1 MLWRSAL
8 FVAIAVPLRLAVA
21 TGLALLLHARA
32 RGARAGR
39 TFAFLPSVVP
49 DAAWA
54 MIWLFLLNPIYG
66 PVNWLLGLVGIAPVS
81 WFSDGNA
88 AFVAIVLMLAF
99 TVGEAFI
106 VALAARQELPEEL
119 YSVARLEGAGAW
131 FVLRTVTLPLMAPV
145 LALLA
150 TRDVAVSLQAT
161 FTATYL
167 LTDGGPDRATL
178 FLPIYS
184 FDMGFEL
191 LRYGYASAMMLLGFL
206 GCLALGVAAVAA
218 SSVAGG
224 WAFPTEVGDA
234 EPRVASACSRAAS
247 STTRPSSSSRIRSA
261 SRRMSRSPSSA
272 ISTAVPAARIASSA
286 PPPAPRSRAARGPPT
301 ARRGSATRGSVI
313 SPRAI
318 TSICCSPPESV
329 PASCVAPVR
338 EAREE
343 RVGALAAGGDG
354 GLVAADRGRRRASGS
369 RPRVSPPNTRRPA
382 GT

>member
-1 MLWRSAL
+1 M
-8 FVAIAVPLRLAVA
+8 AIAVPLRLAVA

-66 PVNWLLGLVGIAPVS
+66 PVNWLLGLAGIAPVS

-88 AFVAIVLMLAF
+88 AFVAIVLMLSF

-106 VALAARQELPEEL
+106 VALAARQELPAEL
-119 YSVARLEGAGAW
+119 YAVARLEGAGAW
-131 FVLRTVTLPLMAPV
+131 YVLRTVTLPLMAPV

-191 LRYGYASAMMLLGFL
+191 LRYGYASAMMLLGFI
-206 GCLALGVAAVAA
+206 GCLALGVLQY
-218 SSVAGG
+218 
-224 WAFPTEVGDA
+224 
-234 EPRVASACSRAAS
+234 RM
-247 STTRPSSSSRIRSA
+247 IRHW
-261 SRRMSRSPSSA
+261 R
-272 ISTAVPAARIASSA
+272 
-286 PPPAPRSRAARGPPT
+286 
-301 ARRGSATRGSVI
+301 
-313 SPRAI
+313 
-318 TSICCSPPESV
+318 
-329 PASCVAPVR
+329 
-338 EAREE
+338 
-343 RVGALAAGGDG
+343 L
-354 GLVAADRGRRRASGS
+354 GLSH
-369 RPRVSPPNTRRPA
+369 
-382 GT
+382 

>member
-1 MLWRSAL
+1 VSAATDPRAPASEVPRARRRVPGERGQLALMLAPYVIGALLLFIVPAAYSLALALTDADLLTPSRFIGLANFEELAFDDDIFPGVLWRSAL

-32 RGARAGR
+32 RGARTGR

-88 AFVAIVLMLAF
+88 AFVAIVLMMAF

-119 YSVARLEGAGAW
+119 YSVARLEGAGVW

-191 LRYGYASAMMLLGFL
+191 LRYGYASAMMLLGFI
-206 GCLALGVAAVAA
+206 GCLAIGVLQWRLIRRWRLGL
-218 SSVAGG
+218 SH
-224 WAFPTEVGDA
+224 
-234 EPRVASACSRAAS
+234 
-247 STTRPSSSSRIRSA
+247 
-261 SRRMSRSPSSA
+261 
-272 ISTAVPAARIASSA
+272 
-286 PPPAPRSRAARGPPT
+286 
-301 ARRGSATRGSVI
+301 
-313 SPRAI
+313 
-318 TSICCSPPESV
+318 
-329 PASCVAPVR
+329 
-338 EAREE
+338 
-343 RVGALAAGGDG
+343 
-354 GLVAADRGRRRASGS
+354 
-369 RPRVSPPNTRRPA
+369 
-382 GT
+382 